1 MLRKGHDTCGCRYF
15 EESSSE
21 EEGGPEGEGE
31 EAVRERI
38 AREFHWSESH
48 HQSGGRGEEEE
59 DDPLDAFM
67 AGIEVSV
74 SLTLTRTSGT
84 GVSATDRDC

>member
-1 MLRKGHDTCGCRYF
+1 MCRYF
-15 EESSSE
+15 DSSSD

-38 AREFHWSESH
+38 AREFRWAES
-48 HQSGGRGEEEE
+48 SNEGTNEGEDGDDET
-59 DDPLDAFM
+59 DPLDAFM

-74 SLTLTRTSGT
+74 SLSPLLHLWS
-84 GVSATDRDC
+84 